1 MKFFGFLVEKLG
13 VFLEP
18 SVPEDRLSR
27 ANPPGNRLIDEAI
40 KTAFDIACMH
50 GELDTGADLLMALEK
65 RLAALGG
72 RETMARQAG
81 GSLVRRM
88 RGELHRRHV
97 MGGTRPPMD
106 LWSGEIAS

>member
-1 MKFFGFLVEKLG
+1 MKSFGFLVEKLG
-13 VFLEP
+13 AFLEP

-27 ANPPGNRLIDEAI
+27 ANPPGNQMIDEAI
-40 KTAFDIACMH
+40 KTAFDVACMH
-50 GELDTGADLLMALEK
+50 GELETGAELLAVLEK

-97 MGGTRPPMD
+97 MGGTRPPVD